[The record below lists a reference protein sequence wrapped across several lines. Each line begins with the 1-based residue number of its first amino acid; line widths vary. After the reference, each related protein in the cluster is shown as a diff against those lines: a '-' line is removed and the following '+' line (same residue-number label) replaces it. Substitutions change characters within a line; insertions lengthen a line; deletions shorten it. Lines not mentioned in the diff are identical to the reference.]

1 MEGCDCVPNAF
12 IFLQELEQGAQAGG
26 AEPGGVEEVEAPPE
40 PTPVVEIVPAP
51 AEEEEDQEA
60 PDNPPTVILDVP
72 PEGVPM
78 APVLLHR
85 LVEATS
91 NVVSSTRISG
101 QQAPAPRQPSKVPV
115 PAHVPRQSSWVRAQ
129 PPPHRPPTATPPASS
144 GGGSGVQKVV
154 YTGPYINWNPSQAQL
169 QECIQLL
176 RGEGYFGM
184 EAYISCLPLSDSR
197 RAGNHKW
204 LCKWEGCGRVMTSQG
219 EIRAHALTHLDLRSA
234 PTCSCSKNTFSNA
247 KTLGHHLRK
256 FHNISLDALRDK
268 INPQPIL
275 ESVTRPHKQ

>member
-26 AEPGGVEEVEAPPE
+26 AEPGGVEEAEAPPE
-40 PTPVVEIVPAP
+40 PTPVMEIVPAP

-60 PDNPPTVILDVP
+60 PDNPRAVILDAP

-78 APVLLHR
+78 APALLHG

-91 NVVSSTRISG
+91 NVVSGTRISG

-115 PAHVPRQSSWVRAQ
+115 PAHVPRQSSRVRTQ
-129 PPPHRPPTATPPASS
+129 PPPRRPPTATPPASS

-176 RGEGYFGM
+176 RGEGHFDM
-184 EAYISCLPLSDSR
+184 EAYISCFPLLDSR
-197 RAGNHKW
+197 RVGNHKW
-204 LCKWEGCGRVMTSQG
+204 LCKWEGCRRVMMYQG

-234 PTCSCSKNTFSNA
+234 PICSCSKNTFSNA

-275 ESVTRPHKQ
+275 ESVTHPLKQ

>member
-1 MEGCDCVPNAF
+1 MEGCDCIPNAS
-12 IFLQELEQGAQAGG
+12 IFLQGWQQEAQARGV
-26 AEPGGVEEVEAPPE
+26 EPGGVEGAEAPPD
-40 PTPVVEIVPAP
+40 PAPILEITPAP
-51 AEEEEDQEA
+51 AEEDQEA
-60 PDNPPTVILDVP
+60 PDDPPAVILDAP

-78 APVLLHR
+78 APALLHG

-91 NVVSSTRISG
+91 NVVSGTRISG
-101 QQAPAPRQPSKVPV
+101 QQVPAPRQPSKVPV
-115 PAHVPRQSSWVRAQ
+115 PAHVPRQSSRVRAQ
-129 PPPHRPPTATPPASS
+129 PPPCRPPAATPPASS
-144 GGGSGVQKVV
+144 GGGSGVQKVI

-176 RGEGYFGM
+176 RGEGRFGM

-197 RAGNHKW
+197 RVGNRKW

-219 EIRAHALTHLDLRSA
+219 EIRAHALTHLDLRS
-234 PTCSCSKNTFSNA
+234 TLICSCPKNSFSNA

-268 INPQPIL
+268 TNPQPIL
-275 ESVTRPHKQ
+275 ESVTRPLKQ